1 MRIAMI
7 AFTNIEYTIEL
18 TEGLNKERDVDI
30 ILLIPR
36 SQANRFRRIICKK
49 VKVNDFYYPRIRHV
63 SNIFM
68 IMELVKILEKFNPSI
83 IHVQKGHPWFNFILP
98 ILKMKYCLVTTIHD
112 VILLDW
118 PSQRIPEFTYLPPI
132 KYGTKLIVHGEYLK
146 KKMIEKYKRNSNDIC
161 ILPRGVNSIYKRF
174 VDKCINE
181 DIYSVMFFGRIWP
194 YKGLEY
200 LIKAEP
206 LVTEVIPKA
215 RFIIA
220 GEGENFNRY
229 RSIMIHENRFSVY
242 NEFISNNRTAELFQE
257 AGIVVL
263 PYIDGSQSG
272 VIPQAYAF
280 AKPVITTN
288 VGSLP
293 ENVDDGKTG
302 IVVPAKNVK
311 ALAEAI
317 IFLMKNQEKRRWM
330 GENAFRKTENELSW
344 KNIARQTIEVY
355 KKALSANIKC
365 SKMI

>member
-1 MRIAMI
+1 
-7 AFTNIEYTIEL
+7 
-18 TEGLNKERDVDI
+18 
-30 ILLIPR
+30 
-36 SQANRFRRIICKK
+36 
-49 VKVNDFYYPRIRHV
+49 
-63 SNIFM
+63 
-68 IMELVKILEKFNPSI
+68 
-83 IHVQKGHPWFNFILP
+83 
-98 ILKMKYCLVTTIHD
+98 
-112 VILLDW
+112 
-118 PSQRIPEFTYLPPI
+118 
-132 KYGTKLIVHGEYLK
+132 
-146 KKMIEKYKRNSNDIC
+146 
-161 ILPRGVNSIYKRF
+161 
-174 VDKCINE
+174 
-181 DIYSVMFFGRIWP
+181 MFFGRIWP